1 MYGHKVGKPSMRYGQ
16 KVFKPSMF
24 YGNKVSAAT
33 KSPNRFS
40 YEEKEKVYKSHLEK

>member
-1 MYGHKVGKPSMRYGQ
+1 MYGHKVGKPSMKYGQ

-24 YGNKVSAAT
+24 YGNKVTAA
-33 KSPNRFS
+33 KSPNRFA

>member
-24 YGNKVSAAT
+24 YGNKVSAA